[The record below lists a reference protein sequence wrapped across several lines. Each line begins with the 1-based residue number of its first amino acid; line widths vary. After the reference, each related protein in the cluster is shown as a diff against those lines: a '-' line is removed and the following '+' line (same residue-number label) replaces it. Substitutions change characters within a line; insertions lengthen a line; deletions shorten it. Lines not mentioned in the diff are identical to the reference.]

1 MIKHIVF
8 WKLKD
13 SHEGK
18 TKPEIAD
25 DLRIRITKLCESIS
39 TMKKFDVAVIGDENE
54 MAVDLVL
61 YSEFDSWEGLR
72 TYAEH
77 PDHVAF
83 KSYIQERRT
92 ERRVADYEV

>member
-39 TMKKFDVAVIGDENE
+39 TMK
-54 MAVDLVL
+54 
-61 YSEFDSWEGLR
+61 
-72 TYAEH
+72 
-77 PDHVAF
+77 
-83 KSYIQERRT
+83 
-92 ERRVADYEV
+92 